1 MGQQASNNFC
11 EDLVN
16 GSNPRY
22 TYSQQTPTEQVAWQ
36 VKKEDEA
43 RQAQIAENIRKN
55 EAETRARLSQSY
67 QPPPS
72 TYRPLPQM
80 APTPSLTSFS
90 SPSTTSTFKPY
101 VSSYDTYSYDV
112 SRNFDR
118 IPSDPIRYDP
128 GPSLLSFST
137 PSFST
142 PSFSSASTSYSPSIM
157 NLYN

>member
-22 TYSQQTPTEQVAWQ
+22 TYSQATPAEQVAWQ

-55 EAETRARLSQSY
+55 ESENRARLSQSY

-72 TYRPLPQM
+72 TYRPIPQM
-80 APTPSLTSFS
+80 APVESF

-101 VSSYDTYSYDV
+101 VSSYDTYSSYDV
-112 SRNFDR
+112 SRVSDR

-128 GPSLLSFST
+128 GPSSLPEFKWV
-137 PSFST
+137 
-142 PSFSSASTSYSPSIM
+142 
-157 NLYN
+157 

>member
-1 MGQQASNNFC
+1 MGQEASNNFS

-22 TYSQQTPTEQVAWQ
+22 TYSQPTPAQQVAWQ

-55 EAETRARLSQSY
+55 ESETRARLSQSY

-72 TYRPLPQM
+72 TYRPIPQM

-128 GPSLLSFST
+128 GPS
-137 PSFST
+137 FST